1 MKSVEQP
8 SSNFRR
14 PAIIGLSLVVLLFCG
29 GIAWAYLSEISGAV
43 IAQGTVNI
51 EGKPKVIQHADGGIV
66 KSIEVSAGDRV
77 KEGDVLVEL
86 DGTTLAANLS
96 IYRSRLRDAL
106 VRRSRLLGELD
117 GKSDL
122 LPLAAA
128 DIETYVL
135 SDIDASFEQQRVLM
149 RARALTRQGELEQFD
164 DKVAQLDNQIS
175 GATSLKEQKLLQI
188 SVYAKEEA
196 SVSQLIAKNIVAKNQ
211 LLTFERATAD
221 LRGQVAEQDAEIAR
235 LRNSISETKTA
246 RAQIDKQMRE
256 KNINELEEVEAKI
269 DEMKQ
274 QILAT
279 DLQMKRTS
287 IRSPVEGVVHEL
299 SMHTIGGVVQAG
311 QAIMQIIPA
320 SSDLVIEV
328 NADTRSID
336 EIKLDREAIVRFP
349 AFHQRTTPEIFGKV
363 TQISPSSVV
372 DEKTGAAFYRVKIT
386 VPVSE
391 KLKLGDSELV
401 PGMPVEAVMPTGSRT
416 VLSYLL
422 KPLTDQMEHAL
433 REQ

>member
-1 MKSVEQP
+1 METVKQP
-8 SSNFRR
+8 SSNFRK
-14 PAIIGLSLVVLLFCG
+14 PAIVGLALVALLFG
-29 GIAWAYLSEISGAV
+29 GGFAWAYWSEISGAV

-66 KSIEVSAGDRV
+66 QLIHVSAGDEV
-77 KEGDVLVEL
+77 KQGDVLIEL
-86 DGTTLAANLS
+86 DSTTLAANLS
-96 IYRSRLRDAL
+96 IYRSRLRDSLA
-106 VRRSRLLGELD
+106 RRSRLLAELD
-117 GKSDL
+117 GKADL
-122 LPLAAA
+122 LPLT
-128 DIETYVL
+128 DTDVQSYKLTEIE
-135 SDIDASFEQQRVLM
+135 IAMEQQRVLM
-149 RARALTRQGELEQFD
+149 RARKLTRDGEVEQFD
-164 DKVAQLDNQIS
+164 DKVAQLENQIS
-175 GATSLKEQKLLQI
+175 GAQSLREQKLLQI
-188 SVYAKEEA
+188 EVYGKEEA
-196 SVSQLIAKNIVAKNQ
+196 SVSQLIAQNIVAKNQ
-211 LLTFERATAD
+211 LLTFQRATAD

-235 LRNSISETKTA
+235 LRNTISETKTA
-246 RAQIDKQMRE
+246 RAQIDKQLRE
-256 KNINELEEVEAKI
+256 KNITELEEVEAKI

-279 DLQMKRTS
+279 DLQMSRTS
-287 IRSPVEGVVHEL
+287 IRSPVEGIVHEL
-299 SMHTIGGVVQAG
+299 SMHTIGGVIQAG

-336 EIKLDREAIVRFP
+336 EIRLDREAIVRFP

-363 TQISPSSVV
+363 TQVSPSSVV
-372 DEKTGAAFYRVKIT
+372 DEKTGAAFYRVEIT

-391 KLKLGDSELV
+391 KEKLGTNQLV

-433 REQ
+433 REE

>member
-1 MKSVEQP
+1 MKPVEQP

-14 PAIIGLSLVVLLFCG
+14 PAILGLSLVVLLFCG

-66 KSIEVSAGDRV
+66 KSILVSAGDHV
-77 KEGDVLVEL
+77 KKGDVLVEL

-117 GKSDL
+117 GKSDFS
-122 LPLAAA
+122 PLAAA

-135 SDIDASFEQQRVLM
+135 TDIEASFEQQRVLM

-175 GATSLKEQKLLQI
+175 GAASLKEQKLLQI
-188 SVYAKEEA
+188 NVYAKEEA
-196 SVSQLIAKNIVAKNQ
+196 SVSQLIARNIVAKNQ

-336 EIKLDREAIVRFP
+336 EIKLDRQAVVRFP

-391 KLKLGDSELV
+391 KLKLGGNELV